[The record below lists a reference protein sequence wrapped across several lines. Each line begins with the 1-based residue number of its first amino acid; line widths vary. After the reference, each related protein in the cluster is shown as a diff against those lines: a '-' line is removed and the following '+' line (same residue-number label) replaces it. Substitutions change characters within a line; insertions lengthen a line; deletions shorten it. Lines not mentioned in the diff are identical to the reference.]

1 MPNYELNIGLT
12 YRTYLYALNHVFLV
26 IIYWVLIV
34 YYILS
39 MHTQNILIELVI
51 WLILFSLIYITAIY
65 GHYHSP

>member
-51 WLILFSLIYITAIY
+51 
-65 GHYHSP
+65 